1 MEKVTEQVNQKLS
14 DTDYQIAFLQ
24 ENINTY
30 KLESEKLEWTNDKL
44 KRDLRTSEQN
54 LDNLKSENKTNV
66 MQFIK
71 DNDNDQICINLS
83 EKVEKI
89 EKTLAKRDHKI
100 QKL

>member
-1 MEKVTEQVNQKLS
+1 MTEQVNQKLS

-24 ENINTY
+24 DNINTY

-54 LDNLKSENKTNV
+54 LDNLKSETKSNV
-66 MQFIK
+66 MQFIQ
-71 DNDNDQICINLS
+71 DNDNDQMDLK
-83 EKVEKI
+83 EKLEKI

-100 QKL
+100 LKL

>member
-1 MEKVTEQVNQKLS
+1 VTEQVNQKLS

-24 ENINTY
+24 DNINTY

-54 LDNLKSENKTNV
+54 LDNLKSETKSNV
-66 MQFIK
+66 MQFIQ
-71 DNDNDQICINLS
+71 DNDNDQMDLK
-83 EKVEKI
+83 EKLEKI

-100 QKL
+100 LKL

>member
-1 MEKVTEQVNQKLS
+1 VTEQVNQKLS

-24 ENINTY
+24 DNINTY

-54 LDNLKSENKTNV
+54 LDNLKSETKSNV
-66 MQFIK
+66 MQFIQ
-71 DNDNDQICINLS
+71 DNDNDQICNGLS

-89 EKTLAKRDHKI
+89 EKSLAKRDHKI

>member
-1 MEKVTEQVNQKLS
+1 MS

-83 EKVEKI
+83 EKVDKI

>member
-1 MEKVTEQVNQKLS
+1 MTEQVNQKLL

-30 KLESEKLEWTNDKL
+30 KLESEKLESINDKL

-54 LDNLKSENKTNV
+54 LDNLKSETKSNV

-83 EKVEKI
+83 EKVEKL
-89 EKTLAKRDHKI
+89 EKSVAKRDHKI
-100 QKL
+100 IKL